1 MTGKS
6 RTEYAAKN
14 IMWGYI
20 YSFVRI
26 FLEFILRTIFIYK
39 IGTTYLGVNG
49 LYTNVLGVL
58 SLSELGI
65 GVSMNYS
72 LYRPIAEGN
81 RQKIKAL
88 MSYFKKAYRIIA
100 IAVSVI
106 GVAIVPFL
114 QYIINGAEELSNKE
128 LILYYMIYLFNTVT
142 SYCVSY
148 KYSLVNAYQKNYI
161 ITKSDTYFKAITIA
175 LQAVILFV
183 FKSFLLYLICQAL
196 VALVQKIYLSV
207 YIDKIYPWLKD
218 KESLALEPE
227 DKQQLKNNV
236 KGTLVH
242 KLGEVAIYQTDN
254 IIISAF
260 INITTVGLVSNYNL
274 INNAITTFTS
284 AMFNSLTA
292 GYGNF
297 IAKES
302 KERQEELLYVNQF
315 LAFGVFGFVAVC
327 LLVLTQP
334 LIGIWVGEKNM
345 IDDFSMVLLVLNIF
359 FAGERTMVGNYKT
372 AAGIFLQDRWVTILR
387 SIVNLV
393 LSLLLV
399 NFIGL
404 PGIYIGTLIQGILGN
419 VIEPV
424 IIYKNMFAHSPIKY
438 YLNSLKYMAV
448 TGVIYIISRFAVGK
462 VYTDK
467 SLLLFAAATVI
478 TVVIFIIFYSAVF
491 WRDKYFIILKNKALN
506 VIRKGKR

>member
-1 MTGKS
+1 MAGKS

-14 IMWGYI
+14 ITWGYI

-26 FLEFILRTIFIYK
+26 FLEFILRTVFIYK

-72 LYRPIAEGN
+72 LYRPIAEGDQ
-81 RQKIKAL
+81 QKIKAL

-100 IAVSVI
+100 LVVSVI
-106 GVAIVPFL
+106 GVVIVPFL
-114 QYIINGAEELSNKE
+114 QYIIKDAEGLSNKE

-142 SYCVSY
+142 SYFVSY

-161 ITKSDTYFKAITIA
+161 ITKSDTYFKIITIV
-175 LQAVILFV
+175 LQTVILFI

-196 VALVQKIYLSV
+196 VALVQKIYLSA
-207 YIDKIYPWLKD
+207 YISKMYPWLKD
-218 KESLALEPE
+218 KETVALESE

-254 IIISAF
+254 IIISSF
-260 INITTVGLVSNYNL
+260 INITTVGLVSNYTL
-274 INNAITTFTS
+274 INNAINTFTN

-302 KERQEELLYVNQF
+302 KERQEELLYINQF

-345 IDDFSMVLLVLNIF
+345 IDDFSMILLVLHIF
-359 FAGERTMVGNYKT
+359 FSGDRLIMSNYKT

-387 SIVNLV
+387 IIANLV

-404 PGIYIGTLIQGILGN
+404 PGIYIGTFVQGILGN
-419 VIEPV
+419 IIEP
-424 IIYKNMFAHSPIKY
+424 IIVYKNMFGHSPVKY
-438 YLNSLKYMAV
+438 YLNSLKYIVV
-448 TGVIYIISRFAVGK
+448 TAIIYIVIRFIIDK
-462 VYTDK
+462 IYTAK
-467 SLLLFAAATVI
+467 SLGLFIAITALTAAIFVI
-478 TVVIFIIFYSAVF
+478 LYVGIF
-491 WRDKYFIILKNKALN
+491 WRNRYFIILKNKAFS

>member
-1 MTGKS
+1 MAGKS

-106 GVAIVPFL
+106 GVAIIPFL
-114 QYIINGAEELSNKE
+114 QYIIKGAEELSHKE

-448 TGVIYIISRFAVGK
+448 TGVIYIISRFAAGK

>member
-1 MTGKS
+1 MVGES

-20 YSFVRI
+20 YCFVRI
-26 FLEFILRTIFIYK
+26 FLEFVLRTIFIYK
-39 IGTTYLGVNG
+39 IGAAYLGVNG

-72 LYRPIAEGN
+72 LYRPIAEGD

-100 IAVSVI
+100 LAVSVI
-106 GVAIVPFL
+106 GVAIVPL
-114 QYIINGAEELSNKE
+114 LRYIIKDAGGLSNKE

-148 KYSLVNAYQKNYI
+148 KYSLVNAHQKNYI
-161 ITKSDTYFKAITIA
+161 ITKSDTYFKVITIA
-175 LQAVILFV
+175 LQIVILF
-183 FKSFLLYLICQAL
+183 FLKSFLLYLICQAL
-196 VALVQKIYLSV
+196 VALIQKIYLSV
-207 YIDKIYPWLKD
+207 YINKLYPWLVHS
-218 KESLALEPE
+218 EVLALEPE

-242 KLGEVAIYQTDN
+242 KLSEVAICQTDN

-260 INITTVGLVSNYNL
+260 INITTVGLVSNYTL

-284 AMFNSLTA
+284 ALFNSLTA

-297 IAKES
+297 IVKES
-302 KERQEELLYVNQF
+302 KERQEELLYINQF
-315 LAFGVFGFVAVC
+315 LSFGVFGFVGVC
-327 LLVLTQP
+327 LLVLIQP
-334 LIGIWVGEKNM
+334 LIGIWVGENNL
-345 IDDFSMVLLVLNIF
+345 IDDFSMVLFVLNIY
-359 FAGERTMVGNYKT
+359 FAGERTMVGSYKT
-372 AAGIFLQDRWVTILR
+372 AAGIFLQDRWVVILR

-404 PGIYIGTLIQGILGN
+404 PGIYIGTLVQGVLGN
-419 VIEPV
+419 IIEP
-424 IIYKNMFAHSPIKY
+424 IIVYKNMFNHSPVKY
-438 YLNSLKYMAV
+438 YLNSLKYIGV
-448 TGVIYIISRFAVGK
+448 TVVIYVISRFAVSK
-462 VYTDK
+462 IYTEK
-467 SLLLFAAATVI
+467 SLPLFVAVTIMTAA
-478 TVVIFIIFYSAVF
+478 IFIIFYIAVF
-491 WRDKYFIILKNKALN
+491 WKNKYFIILKNKAFN
-506 VIRKGKR
+506 IIRKRKR